1 MIKGSYIDDHFDSD
15 YNNMPGLKN
24 IEQLLI
30 KIRYYDKNQYYDG
43 SKYLSNLILSACK
56 QNKHLKKL
64 SINYINCQLIEILKI
79 LNDYCNSND
88 TLKNIELFG
97 KVEASEIN
105 TILDYIF
112 KIKNKKVDIN
122 INILD
127 DNISDMIWNNAYI
140 KKG

>member
-1 MIKGSYIDDHFDSD
+1 MIKGSYVDDYFDSD

-64 SINYINCQLIEILKI
+64 SINYINCELIEILKI

-112 KIKNKKVDIN
+112 KIKN
-122 INILD
+122 
-127 DNISDMIWNNAYI
+127 
-140 KKG
+140 